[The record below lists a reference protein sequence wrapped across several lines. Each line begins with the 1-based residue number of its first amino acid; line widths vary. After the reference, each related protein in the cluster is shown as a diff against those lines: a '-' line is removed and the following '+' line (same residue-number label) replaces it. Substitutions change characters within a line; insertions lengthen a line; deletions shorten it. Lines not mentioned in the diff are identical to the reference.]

1 MFPLKIELFFF
12 IKNKKNKEMWRFNT
26 EEEGFTQAQAEEEA
40 QTQEDLEWAEI
51 LRIHEELEKQR
62 IANQQK
68 EETDFERLY
77 DALTLAAKYVE
88 AAKIDY
94 ANNPDSEYF
103 TKNLLARLNEYE
115 EAQAEWKKACKE

>member
-1 MFPLKIELFFF
+1 
-12 IKNKKNKEMWRFNT
+12 MWRFNT
-26 EEEGFTQAQAEEEA
+26 KEEDGFTQAQAEEEA

-68 EETDFERLY
+68 EETEFERLY